1 MYGEG
6 TQDPL
11 DPSAVT
17 SHPGP
22 DAGDTPG
29 ARSALEPSGA
39 GDALTATGVAVR
51 EAGDGDEVAGVRPR
65 WVALPESAEEIA
77 AVLRACAAHDLAA
90 VAAGGRTKLHWAA
103 PPERCDVLVDLR
115 RMTRVLEH
123 TPGDLVVRAQ
133 AGVAAEALASALAAE
148 NQELALDVPVPGTTV
163 GGLLATGIAGP
174 RRFRHGVARDLLIGI
189 TVVLADGTIARS
201 GGKVVKNV
209 AGYDL
214 GKLFTGSYGTLGVIA
229 DATFRLRPLPAARA
243 WVTAAVGRPV
253 TETVRPYVYEGETL
267 DTASTDVAAALLAM
281 VPAITESP
289 LEPSAV
295 EIDWPDVDG
304 PCTVAVLVEGS
315 AAAERATALSAL
327 MGGTAKVSEQP
338 PPWWGRLPAPPRR
351 AGSGPPAEGPEP
363 DEPVGPSASPGTDPA
378 DASDSG
384 EILLE
389 VRNVP
394 SRLAGSFVGPFRA
407 ARAAGVRPA
416 VRGSLAAQVLHVAL
430 PPGTEPGR
438 VAAFTGELRA
448 HLEDE
453 GRVVVLCAPVE
464 AARRLDR
471 WGRVGALPLMRRVKE
486 RFDPGRRLSPGRFVG
501 GI

>member
-1 MYGEG
+1 MRGER
-6 TQDPL
+6 T
-11 DPSAVT
+11 
-17 SHPGP
+17 P
-22 DAGDTPG
+22 DAL
-29 ARSALEPSGA
+29 A
-39 GDALTATGVAVR
+39 ATGVAVR

-65 WVALPESAEEIA
+65 WVTLPESAEEIA

-90 VAAGGRTKLHWAA
+90 VATGARTKLHWGA
-103 PPERCDVLVDLR
+103 PPERCDVLVELS
-115 RMTRVLEH
+115 RMDRVLEH
-123 TPGDLVVRAQ
+123 TPGDLVVRVQ
-133 AGVAAEALASALAAE
+133 AGVTTEALADALAAE

-174 RRFRHGVARDLLIGI
+174 RAFRHGTARDLLIGI

-243 WVTAAVGRPV
+243 WVTASVARPV
-253 TETVRPYVYEGETL
+253 TETVEPYVYEGRTF
-267 DTASTDVAAALLAM
+267 DTTSTDVAAALRAM

-295 EIDWPDVDG
+295 EVDWPDVDD
-304 PCTVAVLVEGS
+304 PCTVAVLLEGT
-315 AAAERATALSAL
+315 AAAERAKALSAL
-327 MGGTAKVSEQP
+327 MGGTAEVTEEP
-338 PPWWGRLPAPPRR
+338 PPWWGRLPEPSRR
-351 AGSGPPAEGPEP
+351 AGSGPPAEAPEP
-363 DEPVGPSASPGTDPA
+363 AGPRDAEAAVLTGA
-378 DASDSG
+378 ASDSAASGGG

-394 SRLAGSFVGPFRA
+394 SRLAGSFVGPFWA
-407 ARAAGVRPA
+407 ARAADVRPA

-430 PPGTEPGR
+430 PPDTEPGL

-448 HLEDE
+448 HMEDE
-453 GRVVVLCAPVE
+453 GRVVVLCAPRE

>member
-1 MYGEG
+1 MHGEG
-6 TQDPL
+6 TPDPL

-39 GDALTATGVAVR
+39 GDALAATGVTVR

-90 VAAGGRTKLHWAA
+90 VATGGRTKLHWAA
-103 PPERCDVLVDLR
+103 PPERCDVLVDLG
-115 RMTRVLEH
+115 RMNRVLEH
-123 TPGDLVVRAQ
+123 TPGDLVVRVQ
-133 AGVAAEALASALAAE
+133 AGVTAEALASALAAE

-174 RRFRHGVARDLLIGI
+174 RGFRHGTARDLLIGI

-214 GKLFTGSYGTLGVIA
+214 GKLFTGSYGTLGIIA

-243 WVTAAVGRPV
+243 WVTASVGRPV
-253 TETVRPYVYEGETL
+253 TETATPYAYEGQTL
-267 DTASTDVAAALLAM
+267 DTTSTDVAAALRAM

-295 EIDWPDVDG
+295 EVDWPDVDG
-304 PCTVAVLVEGS
+304 PCWVAVLVEGS
-315 AAAERATALSAL
+315 AAAERAKALSAL
-327 MGGTAKVSEQP
+327 MGGTAEVSEQP
-338 PPWWGRLPAPPRR
+338 PPWWGRLP
-351 AGSGPPAEGPEP
+351 EP
-363 DEPVGPSASPGTDPA
+363 DDT
-378 DASDSG
+378 
-384 EILLE
+384 LLE
-389 VRNVP
+389 LR
-394 SRLAGSFVGPFRA
+394 VGASSLLHLLPALRDA
-407 ARAAGVRPA
+407 AHASGAHPVI
-416 VRGSLAAQVLHVAL
+416 RGSLAAGILHIGLRGTPGEVAGFVGL
-430 PPGTEPGR
+430 VRDDAEGTY
-438 VAAFTGELRA
+438 
-448 HLEDE
+448 D

>member
-1 MYGEG
+1 MRGER
-6 TQDPL
+6 T
-11 DPSAVT
+11 
-17 SHPGP
+17 P
-22 DAGDTPG
+22 DAL
-29 ARSALEPSGA
+29 A
-39 GDALTATGVAVR
+39 ATGVAVR

-65 WVALPESAEEIA
+65 WVTLPESAEEIA

-90 VAAGGRTKLHWAA
+90 VATGARTKLHWGA
-103 PPERCDVLVDLR
+103 PPERCDVLVDLG
-115 RMTRVLEH
+115 RMDRVLEH
-123 TPGDLVVRAQ
+123 TPGDLVVRVQ
-133 AGVAAEALASALAAE
+133 AGVTTQALADALAAE

-174 RRFRHGVARDLLIGI
+174 RAFRHGTARDLLIGI

-243 WVTAAVGRPV
+243 WVTASVARPV
-253 TETVRPYVYEGETL
+253 TETVEPYVYEGRTF
-267 DTASTDVAAALLAM
+267 DTTSTDVAAALRAM

-295 EIDWPDVDG
+295 EVDWPGVDG
-304 PCTVAVLVEGS
+304 PCTVAVLLEGT
-315 AAAERATALSAL
+315 AAAERAKALSAL
-327 MGGTAKVSEQP
+327 MGGTAEVTEEP
-338 PPWWGRLPAPPRR
+338 PPWWGRLPAGPHG
-351 AGSGPPAEGPEP
+351 AEAAVLDGAASGG
-363 DEPVGPSASPGTDPA
+363 
-378 DASDSG
+378 G

-389 VRNVP
+389 VRNIP
-394 SRLAGSFVGPFRA
+394 SRLAGSFVGPFSA
-407 ARAAGVRPA
+407 ARAADVRPA

-430 PPGTEPGR
+430 PPDTEPGL

-453 GRVVVLCAPVE
+453 GRVVVLCAPRE

>member
-1 MYGEG
+1 M
-6 TQDPL
+6 
-11 DPSAVT
+11 
-17 SHPGP
+17 
-22 DAGDTPG
+22 
-29 ARSALEPSGA
+29 
-39 GDALTATGVAVR
+39 AVR

-65 WVALPESAEEIA
+65 WVTLPESAEEIA

-90 VAAGGRTKLHWAA
+90 VATGARTKLHWGA
-103 PPERCDVLVDLR
+103 PPERCDVLVDLG
-115 RMTRVLEH
+115 RMDRVLEH
-123 TPGDLVVRAQ
+123 TPGDLVVRVQ
-133 AGVAAEALASALAAE
+133 AGVTTEALADALAAE

-174 RRFRHGVARDLLIGI
+174 RAFRHGTARDLLIGI

-243 WVTAAVGRPV
+243 WVTASVARPV
-253 TETVRPYVYEGETL
+253 TETVEPYVYEGRTL
-267 DTASTDVAAALLAM
+267 DTTSTDVAAALRAM

-295 EIDWPDVDG
+295 EVDWPDVDG
-304 PCTVAVLVEGS
+304 PCTVAVLLEGT
-315 AAAERATALSAL
+315 AAAERAKALSAL
-327 MGGTAKVSEQP
+327 MGGTAEVTDEP
-338 PPWWGRLPAPPRR
+338 PPWWGRL
-351 AGSGPPAEGPEP
+351 G
-363 DEPVGPSASPGTDPA
+363 
-378 DASDSG
+378 G

-389 VRNVP
+389 MRNIP

-407 ARAAGVRPA
+407 ARAADVRPA

-430 PPGTEPGR
+430 PPDTEPGR

-448 HLEDE
+448 HMEDE
-453 GRVVVLCAPVE
+453 GRVVVLCASRE

>member
-1 MYGEG
+1 MRGER
-6 TQDPL
+6 T
-11 DPSAVT
+11 
-17 SHPGP
+17 P
-22 DAGDTPG
+22 DAL
-29 ARSALEPSGA
+29 A
-39 GDALTATGVAVR
+39 ATGVAVR

-65 WVALPESAEEIA
+65 WVTLPESAEEIA

-90 VAAGGRTKLHWAA
+90 VATGARTKLHWGA
-103 PPERCDVLVDLR
+103 PPERCDVLVDLS
-115 RMTRVLEH
+115 RMDRVLEH
-123 TPGDLVVRAQ
+123 TPGDLVVRVQ
-133 AGVAAEALASALAAE
+133 AGVTTEALADALAAE

-174 RRFRHGVARDLLIGI
+174 RAFRHGTARDLLIGI

-243 WVTAAVGRPV
+243 WVTASVARPV
-253 TETVRPYVYEGETL
+253 TETVEPYVYEGRTFG
-267 DTASTDVAAALLAM
+267 TTSTDVAAALRAM
-281 VPAITESP
+281 VPAINESP

-295 EIDWPDVDG
+295 EVDWPDVDG
-304 PCTVAVLVEGS
+304 PCTVAVLLEGT
-315 AAAERATALSAL
+315 AAAERAKALSAL
-327 MGGTAKVSEQP
+327 MGGTAEVTDEP
-338 PPWWGRLPAPPRR
+338 PPWWGRLPGPPRP
-351 AGSGPPAEGPEP
+351 SAEAPGP
-363 DEPVGPSASPGTDPA
+363 DEPVGPSASPGDRPDGA
-378 DASDSG
+378 GVEAPEAGASGGG

-389 VRNVP
+389 VRNIP
-394 SRLAGSFVGPFRA
+394 SRLAGSFVGPFGA
-407 ARAAGVRPA
+407 ARAADVRPA
-416 VRGSLAAQVLHVAL
+416 VRGSLAAQVFHVAL
-430 PPGTEPGR
+430 PPDAEPGL

-448 HLEDE
+448 HMEDE
-453 GRVVVLCAPVE
+453 GRVVVLCAPRE